1 MKENIKALLVQAR
14 PHACDALRLALEE
27 QLIEVS
33 TADNCFEAALNLC
46 SDCPPH
52 LVFTD
57 IQLPDGDWA
66 DVLSFAASANAP
78 VNVIVVSPR
87 VDVPLYIQ
95 TMEHGA
101 FDFIVS
107 PPSVPELLHV
117 LQSAAENVSSRRH
130 QAAAI
135 APPDSLVVAPLSDA
149 LKPVASER

>member
-1 MKENIKALLVQAR
+1 MKGNIKALLVQAR
-14 PHACDALRLALEE
+14 PDPFDALRLALEG
-27 QLIEVS
+27 QLIEVC
-33 TADNCFEAALNLC
+33 TANNCFEAALNLC
-46 SDCPPH
+46 SHCPPH

-57 IQLPDGDWA
+57 IQLPDGNWA

-107 PPSVPELLHV
+107 PLSLLELLHV
-117 LQSAAENVSSRRH
+117 VRV
-130 QAAAI
+130 AAANVFI
-135 APPDSLVVAPLSDA
+135 RRRQATVGAPPDSFIAAPPA
-149 LKPVASER
+149 